1 MLADMKTGSVLVDV
15 AIDQGGCAETSR
27 PTTHEDPTYVIDGV
41 VHYCVANMP
50 GAMPR
55 TSSEALNNA
64 TLPHV
69 MALANKGI
77 AALDDDEHL
86 ARGLNVNKGE
96 LVHPA
101 VKEALSS
108 LSAA

>member
-1 MLADMKTGSVLVDV
+1 
-15 AIDQGGCAETSR
+15 
-27 PTTHEDPTYVIDGV
+27 
-41 VHYCVANMP
+41 
-50 GAMPR
+50 
-55 TSSEALNNA
+55 
-64 TLPHV
+64 